1 MTTID
6 DLMALIKGVET
17 MLNDF
22 HSEDRRRFSKLL
34 EGQRELYR
42 FLGVPLDDE
51 AGELPPANLIFKR
64 YHERRPIDFTK
75 LHHLIGSRFVYK
87 IRFAYEWFVLWKVL
101 YELKLLENTTLT
113 AFARQMF
120 VWYPDAPKMCRAD
133 SIGDYRGG
141 YLGQTPSTLWNEHDY
156 IMSLKGNQSRSA
168 FKRICLWNDE
178 LREVLRLSLQIS

>member
-22 HSEDRRRFSKLL
+22 HSEDSKRFSRLL

-42 FLGVPLDDE
+42 FLGVPPDE
-51 AGELPPANLIFKR
+51 EAVELPPANQVFKR
-64 YHERRPIDFTK
+64 YYERRPIDFTK
-75 LHHLIGSRFVYK
+75 LHHLIGSRFVCS
-87 IRFAYEWFVLWKVL
+87 IRFAYEWFALWKVL

-141 YLGQTPSTLWNEHDY
+141 YLGQTPSSLWNEHDY
-156 IMSLKGNQSRSA
+156 IMSLKGNQSRAA

-178 LREVLRLSLQIS
+178 LRDMLRLSLRIS

>member
-22 HSEDRRRFSKLL
+22 HSEDRRRFSRLL

-42 FLGVPLDDE
+42 FLGVPVDDE
-51 AGELPPANLIFKR
+51 AGELPPVNQIFKR
-64 YHERRPIDFTK
+64 YHECRPIDFAR
-75 LHHLIGSRFVYK
+75 LHQLIGSRFVCRV
-87 IRFAYEWFVLWKVL
+87 RFAYEWFALWKVF

-141 YLGQTPSTLWNEHDY
+141 YLGKTPSTLWNEHD
-156 IMSLKGNQSRSA
+156 
-168 FKRICLWNDE
+168 
-178 LREVLRLSLQIS
+178 

>member
-22 HSEDRRRFSKLL
+22 HSEDRRRFSRLL

-42 FLGVPLDDE
+42 FLGVPVDDE
-51 AGELPPANLIFKR
+51 VGGQPPVNQIFKR
-64 YHERRPIDFTK
+64 YHECRPLDFAR
-75 LHHLIGSRFVYK
+75 LHQLIGSRFVCRV
-87 IRFAYEWFVLWKVL
+87 RFAYEWFALWKVL

-141 YLGQTPSTLWNEHDY
+141 YLGKTPSTLWNEHDY
-156 IMSLKGNQSRSA
+156 IMSLKGNQSRTA
-168 FKRICLWNDE
+168 FKRICLWNEE
-178 LREVLRLSLQIS
+178 LREMLRIFLRIS

>member
-22 HSEDRRRFSKLL
+22 HSEDRKKFSKLL
-34 EGQRELYR
+34 EGQRALYR

-51 AGELPPANLIFKR
+51 AGGQPPVNQIFKR
-64 YHERRPIDFTK
+64 YHDRRPIDFAK
-75 LHHLIGSRFVYK
+75 LHYLIGSRFVYN
-87 IRFAYEWFVLWKVL
+87 IRFAYEWFALWKVL
-101 YELKLLENTTLT
+101 YELRLLENTTLT

-133 SIGDYRGG
+133 SIGDYRSG
-141 YLGQTPSTLWNEHDY
+141 YLGETPSTLWDEHDY
-156 IMSLKGNQSRSA
+156 IMSLKGNQSRTA

-178 LREVLRLSLQIS
+178 LREMLRISLRIS

>member
-6 DLMALIKGVET
+6 DLMALIKGVEA

-22 HSEDRRRFSKLL
+22 HSEDRRRFSRLL

-42 FLGVPLDDE
+42 FLGVPVDDE
-51 AGELPPANLIFKR
+51 VGGQPPVNQIFKR
-64 YHERRPIDFTK
+64 YHECRPLDFAR
-75 LHHLIGSRFVYK
+75 LHQLIGSRFVCRV
-87 IRFAYEWFVLWKVL
+87 RFAYEWFALWKVL

-156 IMSLKGNQSRSA
+156 IMSLKGNQSRTA

-178 LREVLRLSLQIS
+178 LREILRISLRIS